1 MRIVARFV
9 FIALAATASC
19 SITSDATVTGITG
32 TYKLAK
38 VDGSQ
43 LPFPLGSSFTVRG
56 QLDLTK
62 GGRFT
67 LTQTD
72 SAASGL
78 SNFSSTGLWTVT
90 DNAIQFINDSGPLQ
104 LGIAF
109 GGDSVRTT
117 YRSHENLYTKQ

>member
-1 MRIVARFV
+1 MRVVAVFV
-9 FIALAATASC
+9 FIALAASASC
-19 SITSDATVTGITG
+19 SLTSDATVTGITG

-38 VDGSQ
+38 VDGSP
-43 LPFPLGSSFTVRG
+43 LPFALASSFTVRG

-62 GGRFT
+62 NGRYT

-72 SAASGL
+72 SATTGL
-78 SNFSSTGLWTVT
+78 SNFSSTGQWTAT
-90 DNAIQFINDSGPLQ
+90 DNALQFINDSGPLQ

-117 YRSHENLYTKQ
+117 YRSHENVYARQ

>member
-1 MRIVARFV
+1 MRVVALFV
-9 FIALAATASC
+9 FFALAASASC

-32 TYKLAK
+32 TYKLVK
-38 VDGSQ
+38 VDGSS
-43 LPFPLGSSFTVRG
+43 LPFSLTSSFTVRG
-56 QLDLTK
+56 QLDLAK

-78 SNFSSTGLWTVT
+78 SNFSSAGLWTVT
-90 DNAIQFINDSGPLQ
+90 DNAIQFIADSGPLQ

-117 YRSHENLYTKQ
+117 YRSHENLYVKQ